1 MQNVLTFT
9 KTLILLTVFTAPL
22 YTAQSHAHTE
32 ASKDAVKEKESQ
44 ANERSSGTISVQGVG
59 AIDVTPNAYSVTFIV
74 EEQGSTVTKLN
85 GQLENDLKAIV
96 SFLLEE
102 GIEERYIQSMQV
114 RLSPRYINTPQ
125 GREQDG
131 FTLSREIA
139 ITSTD
144 LENYDRVLDGVLK
157 RGVDRI
163 QQFNFVNMGE
173 ASVYQKALVTAVA
186 DAKNRAQLLAKE
198 LGVEVGEVVAIS
210 ESGGNMPIPVMRAD
224 TFAKEMSLS
233 LPGQESVNA
242 RVNVTFNINQ

>member
-1 MQNVLTFT
+1 MQNMLTFT
-9 KTLILLTVFTAPL
+9 KTLIVSAALL
-22 YTAQSHAHTE
+22 YGSQSYAHSETSRE
-32 ASKDAVKEKESQ
+32 AYKESASPA
-44 ANERSSGTISVQGVG
+44 ANTASGTITVQGVG

-85 GQLENDLKAIV
+85 GQLENDLTSIV

-114 RLSPRYINTPQ
+114 RLSPRYTNTPQ

-144 LENYDRVLDGVLK
+144 LQNYDRVLDGVLK

-163 QQFNFVNMGE
+163 QQFNFINMGE

-242 RVNVTFNINQ
+242 RVNVTFTINQ

>member
-1 MQNVLTFT
+1 MQNLLTFT
-9 KTLILLTVFTAPL
+9 KTLIISTALL
-22 YTAQSHAHTE
+22 YTSQSYAHTE
-32 ASKDAVKEKESQ
+32 TSKEVSQQRISQ
-44 ANERSSGTISVQGVG
+44 ASDRSLGTISVQGVG
-59 AIDVTPNAYSVTFIV
+59 AIDVTPNAYSVTFVV

-85 GQLENDLKAIV
+85 GQLENDLKAVV

-224 TFAKEMSLS
+224 TFSKEMSLS

>member
-9 KTLILLTVFTAPL
+9 KTLIVSTALL
-22 YTAQSHAHTE
+22 YGAQSYAHSETSRE
-32 ASKDAVKEKESQ
+32 ASEERVSQ
-44 ANERSSGTISVQGVG
+44 AVNTSPGTITVQGVG

-85 GQLENDLKAIV
+85 EQLESDLKSIV
-96 SFLLEE
+96 SFLLKE
-102 GIEERYIQSMQV
+102 GIEKRYIQSMQV
-114 RLSPRYINTPQ
+114 RLSPRYINSPQ

-131 FTLSREIA
+131 FTLSREIS
-139 ITSTD
+139 ISSTN
-144 LENYDRVLDGVLK
+144 LETYDRVLDGVLK

-163 QQFNFVNMGE
+163 QQFNFVTMGE
-173 ASVYQKALVTAVA
+173 SSVYQKALVTAVA

-198 LGVEVGEVVAIS
+198 LGVEIGEVVAIS

-242 RVNVTFNINQ
+242 RVNVTFTINQ